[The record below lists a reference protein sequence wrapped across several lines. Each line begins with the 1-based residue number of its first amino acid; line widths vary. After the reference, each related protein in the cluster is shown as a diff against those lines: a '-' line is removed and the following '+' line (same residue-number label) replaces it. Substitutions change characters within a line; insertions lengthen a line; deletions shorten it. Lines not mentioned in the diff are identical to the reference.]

1 MDQTFIKQMEQ
12 ALLDMK
18 QKLENE
24 LKGMSRR
31 DSHTADG
38 FDAGFPNY
46 GDKEDEN
53 AAEVATFTDNL
64 AVEQTLEG
72 ALEDVVSALERIAKG
87 TYGKCR
93 YCGNEIDAR
102 RLQARPESSSCVDCK
117 KKKLGGA

>member
-1 MDQTFIKQMEQ
+1 MDQAFIKQMEQ

-18 QKLENE
+18 QKLEAE
-24 LKGMSRR
+24 LQGISRR
-31 DSHTADG
+31 DNRSAEG
-38 FDAGFPNY
+38 LDAAYPNY

-72 ALEDVVSALERIAKG
+72 SLEDVNAALERIQKG

-93 YCGNEIDAR
+93 YCGNDIDAR

-117 KKKLGGA
+117 KKKLTEA